1 MNDPILEDLHATRER
16 MLAESGGTL
25 DGLVS
30 RLQKNNLLRSV
41 QFGSHDEPSIASK
54 SPTSHFLQE
63 ALLRRLDEFSQL

>member
-30 RLQKNNLLRSV
+30 RLQKKQSASERPIW
-41 QFGSHDEPSIASK
+41 EPRRTKHCIEVADQ
-54 SPTSHFLQE
+54 PLPEEGTTS
-63 ALLRRLDEFSQL
+63 ATR